1 MAWHRLWPEFVK
13 KRLCRYL
20 LQHYL
25 GHFFKEKISLEQLS
39 IDIYNGTGYVKNLN
53 LDCEA
58 LNEQINASSSF
69 SNNTSS
75 SSSNTSSVP
84 IEIVSGFVG
93 YISVYIPWHDLFND
107 YCKLTIKNVQ
117 ITIRTKQR
125 KPTMPMDHQFGGGGP
140 RSRTFDSLND
150 LNLNDDSTN
159 SNPMFSSMF
168 IDSLMNT
175 SMHIAQECLHEHDD
189 LKFDDFKSTTSTT
202 TKKKTNLEDDIG
214 LDDETNSSTNN
225 SLPGLEA
232 FKGLI
237 DSILSRIKI
246 NMEQIQIRI
255 ENLDTNNNVSTSF
268 RLSENDFGHVM
279 SSSTLFNNKPSN
291 GIALELRIKSIK
303 YFDLDSASLQQNAT
317 ANTTNSSLNS
327 QDQNSLPGSN
337 PARNTTKSFN
347 IEGNK
352 DLYSKKKI

>member
-58 LNEQINASSSF
+58 LNEQINAATSF

-125 KPTMPMDHQFGGGGP
+125 KPTMPMDHQFGGGT
-140 RSRTFDSLND
+140 RSRPFDSMND
-150 LNLNDDSTN
+150 LNLNDDGTN

-175 SMHIAQECLHEHDD
+175 SMHIAQECLHEQEDS
-189 LKFDDFKSTTSTT
+189 KFDDFNATTTSS
-202 TKKKTNLEDDIG
+202 KKKTSLDDDIG

-246 NMEQIQIRI
+246 NLEQIQIRI

-303 YFDLDSASLQQNAT
+303 YFDLDSAASQQNTA
-317 ANTTNSSLNS
+317 ANTPNSSLNS

-352 DLYSKKKI
+352 EI

>member
-39 IDIYNGTGYVKNLN
+39 IDIYNGTGCVKNLN

-58 LNEQINASSSF
+58 LNEQINAASSF
-69 SNNTSS
+69 SNNNNTSS

-125 KPTMPMDHQFGGGGP
+125 KPTMPMDHQFGGGGA
-140 RSRTFDSLND
+140 RSRPFDSFND
-150 LNLNDDSTN
+150 LNDDDSN

-175 SMHIAQECLHEHDD
+175 SMHIAQECLYEQDD
-189 LKFDDFKSTTSTT
+189 LKFDDFSSSSSSSTS
-202 TKKKTNLEDDIG
+202 KKKTSLEEDIIG
-214 LDDETNSSTNN
+214 TDDEYNSLSNNN

-246 NMEQIQIRI
+246 NLEQIQIRV
-255 ENLDTNNNVSTSF
+255 ENLDTTNNNVSTSF

-303 YFDLDSASLQQNAT
+303 YFDLDSASSSQQNTNAT
-317 ANTTNSSLNS
+317 NTPNSSLNS
-327 QDQNSLPGSN
+327 LDQNSLPGSN

-347 IEGNK
+347 IEGRH
-352 DLYSKKKI
+352 